1 MKKIKK
7 IKTKLLL
14 AFGAVLFISLL
25 LSGWSVYS
33 IYKILDYEAVN
44 VAFDGINTQR
54 MQLREAEKNFLLRD
68 VTRSP
73 LFEKGESL
81 HLSMFKKWD
90 APLKDK
96 VDSLSKNAIVKSLG
110 LSAQLDETKKYLS
123 EYTTKFYLLTEK
135 IKKRGFK
142 DWGDE
147 GELRKAIHAV
157 EKDKAAD
164 RALILELRK
173 HEKDFFLRKD
183 IQYKAKFDKAIEALK
198 GNVISSDK
206 DNSLTLEEA
215 LKNID
220 TYQSKFH
227 EIIEA
232 EIAIG
237 LTEND
242 GLLAEMQTSLNKL
255 DLVTLRMTSF
265 AKAKIDEVVSRTILL
280 IVLAVLVQLALGTV
294 LAISFANDFTK
305 NTVKIRDSIVQLAD
319 GTYPEETKVTT
330 VDEFGESQLALNNL
344 IERVKTA
351 TDFADKVG
359 NGELS
364 AKYNE
369 NFIDD
374 VLAKALLNMHGKLI
388 KAANE
393 EERRTW
399 ATQGLAN
406 FGELLRN
413 EQDFRELSNKVI
425 SYLVKYLGA
434 NQGALFIVNEDNNSD
449 VHLELS
455 AAYAWGRQKFVEKRI
470 GLGEGVAGQ
479 AWQEGHTIYLKEV
492 PSNYVKI
499 TSGLGGANPR
509 SILVVPLKV
518 DKKIFGVIELASFK
532 TYEKFEIALAEKL
545 AESTA
550 SAISSVKITEHTKG
564 LLAHSQQQAE
574 ELRAQEEEMRQ
585 NMEELS
591 ATQEEISRRQLDNEN
606 VIKAIDSSFAVVEF
620 EPTGVILNA
629 NQNFATLMGYSISEI
644 KGRHHRMF
652 VDGET
657 KQSSDYLAFWS
668 NLANGVEQ
676 KGKFKRI
683 NKQGDTVWI
692 NGNYTPM
699 CDKAGKVTKIMKVA
713 FDLTSA
719 KQNEMKLMNEIG
731 KLQKQLEGV
740 KGTSSNNGDL
750 VNRVIEQLID
760 SSSNTHRGMDYS
772 KITHSLK
779 EAENKPSK

>member
-81 HLSMFKKWD
+81 HLRMFKNFD
-90 APLKDK
+90 LLLKDK
-96 VDSLSKNAIVKSLG
+96 VDSLSKNAFVKSLG
-110 LSAQLDETKKYLS
+110 LSVQLDETKKYLS
-123 EYTTKFYLLTEK
+123 EYITKFYLLTEK

-183 IQYKAKFDKAIEALK
+183 LQYKAKFDKAIEALK

-206 DNSLTLEEA
+206 DNSLTLEEG

-242 GLLAEMQTSLNKL
+242 GLLVEMQTSLNKL

-399 ATQGLAN
+399 ATLGLAN

-413 EQDFRELSNKVI
+413 EQDFRELSNNVI

-499 TSGLGGANPR
+499 TSGLGEANPR

-564 LLAHSQQQAE
+564 LLAHAQQQAE
-574 ELRAQEEEMRQ
+574 ELRSQEEEMRQ

-620 EPTGVILNA
+620 EPMGVILNA

-652 VDGET
+652 VDDET

-740 KGTSSNNGDL
+740 KGTSSNNGDV

-772 KITHSLK
+772 KITQSLK